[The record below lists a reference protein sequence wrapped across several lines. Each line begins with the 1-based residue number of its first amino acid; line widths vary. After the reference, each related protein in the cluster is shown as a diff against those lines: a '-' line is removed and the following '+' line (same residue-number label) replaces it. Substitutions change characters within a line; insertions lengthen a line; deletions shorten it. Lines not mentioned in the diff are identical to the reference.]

1 MTVLVIMLMTGT
13 GLAKRDIISPN
24 LHGYENRLS
33 SLQSPDKPSHIDRCS
48 HMKRCGSRR
57 ISKHSSASISSRL
70 KSGYNSYGQSGF

>member
-33 SLQSPDKPSHIDRCS
+33 SLQSPDKPSHIDRLFAYETLWE
-48 HMKRCGSRR
+48 
-57 ISKHSSASISSRL
+57 SKDI
-70 KSGYNSYGQSGF
+70 